1 MSLLKQLSLAA
12 VFAASLFFVS
22 DALADEK
29 EKNPF
34 TKEINAVKRA
44 EKRLQKA
51 KNNAAR
57 KRAETNLKKEKKALE
72 NAVKEETARYEKA
85 LKAVEEQLKLKNE
98 NEENSIY
105 YSCSGTA
112 CRSLLCQGGAGW
124 HGRDTGTLAHY
135 RAGHGSRGGGHKVRR
150 VPQRHSRPAGSI
162 GESEDPFRGHFG
174 GRGPRAYRGL

>member
-1 MSLLKQLSLAA
+1 MALLKQLSLAA

-44 EKRLQKA
+44 EKRLQKD

-85 LKAVEEQLKLKNE
+85 LKAVEEKLKLKNE
-98 NEENSIY
+98 NEENKERTHRARKMLRGSFFVVRPT
-105 YSCSGTA
+105 GFEPAAFRVGEPRHTMGK
-112 CRSLLCQGGAGW
+112 GGF
-124 HGRDTGTLAHY
+124 
-135 RAGHGSRGGGHKVRR
+135 K
-150 VPQRHSRPAGSI
+150 
-162 GESEDPFRGHFG
+162 PFFVGC
-174 GRGPRAYRGL
+174 AQS

>member
-85 LKAVEEQLKLKNE
+85 LKAVEEQLKLIGFALRTIDADSKVEYAEVKFFKKIRTRLSVSDAQILARYPEREDFLLPDIKSDDMDIWN
-98 NEENSIY
+98 NL
-105 YSCSGTA
+105 
-112 CRSLLCQGGAGW
+112 SLP
-124 HGRDTGTLAHY
+124 DITL
-135 RAGHGSRGGGHKVRR
+135 
-150 VPQRHSRPAGSI
+150 I
-162 GESEDPFRGHFG
+162 
-174 GRGPRAYRGL
+174 

>member
-57 KRAETNLKKEKKALE
+57 KRAETNLKKEKHQNKQYPIINHKA
-72 NAVKEETARYEKA
+72 
-85 LKAVEEQLKLKNE
+85 EQVLHITTQNKKTK
-98 NEENSIY
+98 I
-105 YSCSGTA
+105 
-112 CRSLLCQGGAGW
+112 
-124 HGRDTGTLAHY
+124 
-135 RAGHGSRGGGHKVRR
+135 
-150 VPQRHSRPAGSI
+150 
-162 GESEDPFRGHFG
+162 
-174 GRGPRAYRGL
+174 

>member
-98 NEENSIY
+98 NEENKEKNAALIEKLEARQSALKEKIEKLKAFGDID
-105 YSCSGTA
+105 S
-112 CRSLLCQGGAGW
+112 AGD
-124 HGRDTGTLAHY
+124 G
-135 RAGHGSRGGGHKVRR
+135 K
-150 VPQRHSRPAGSI
+150 
-162 GESEDPFRGHFG
+162 EDEK
-174 GRGPRAYRGL
+174 ADKK